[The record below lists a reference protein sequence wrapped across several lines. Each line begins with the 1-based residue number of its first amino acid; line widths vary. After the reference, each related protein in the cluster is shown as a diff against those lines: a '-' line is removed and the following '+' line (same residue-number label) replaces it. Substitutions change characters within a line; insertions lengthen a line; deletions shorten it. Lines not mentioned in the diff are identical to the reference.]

1 MEYEESSQFP
11 VPSYQSRGP
20 KFPVPISQLAIAE
33 RKQLATGN
41 WSLGTQ
47 LVWSVVSPPDAIWKA
62 PYSARFHG
70 GASVPGG

>member
-1 MEYEESSQFP
+1 MEYERSHESQVAS
-11 VPSYQSRGP
+11 P
-20 KFPVPISQLAIAE
+20 KQDRL
-33 RKQLATGN
+33 QLATCDTRRATHPRIRIATCD
-41 WSLGTQ
+41 LRLATQ

>member
-20 KFPVPISQLAIAE
+20 KFPVTSSRKAIAE
-33 RKQLATGN
+33 RGQLATGN
-41 WSLGTQ
+41 WSLETQ